1 MHIVR
6 RIMGVLSILSLVVV
20 PPAWAQQDTRTAASH
35 QATIDQALAARAAQ
49 VAADRDTIRRVLD
62 RAEVREVAGRSGIDL
77 DRVRAGVAL
86 LDGQNLQKVANQAR
100 TVDAAL
106 AGGASSVTLSTTM
119 IIIILLVVILIIVA
133 VK

>member
-6 RIMGVLSILSLVVV
+6 RTMGVLSILSLIVV
-20 PPAWAQQDTRTAASH
+20 PSAWAQQDTSAIPSH
-35 QATIDQALAARAAQ
+35 QVTIDRALASRAAQ
-49 VAADRDTIRRVLD
+49 VAAERAAIRRVLD
-62 RAEVREVAGRSGIDL
+62 RAEVREVAARSGIDL
-77 DRVRAGVAL
+77 ERVRAGVAL
-86 LDGQNLQKVANQAR
+86 LDGQDLQKAADQAR

>member
-6 RIMGVLSILSLVVV
+6 RIVGVLSILSLVLV
-20 PPAWAQQDTRTAASH
+20 PSAWAQQDTRTAASH

-86 LDGQNLQKVANQAR
+86 LDGQNLQKVASQAR